1 MINFDL
7 GSHPRL
13 RSLTLE
19 GLVLSCSYYANPE
32 VTWAACMG
40 LLSSIKS
47 RNMEFLTIC
56 LSKLYSV
63 AEVDW
68 AAFDDVL
75 EGEAFRNLKTVSLRL
90 HVFTYPD
97 PQPFPQSDAISA
109 HLPKAQARGLLDFEY
124 IPSCR
129 QL

>member
-1 MINFDL
+1 MISFDL
-7 GSHPRL
+7 GSHPQL

-19 GLVLSCSYYANPE
+19 GLVLSRSYYANPE

-47 RNMEFLTIC
+47 RSMEFLTIC
-56 LSKLYSV
+56 LSKLHSV

-75 EGEAFRNLKTVSLRL
+75 EGEAFRKLKTLSLRL
-90 HVFTYPD
+90 HVVTYPNSQL
-97 PQPFPQSDAISA
+97 PQFDVITA
-109 HLPKAQARGLLDFEY
+109 HLPKAQTRGLLDFEY

>member
-7 GSHPRL
+7 GSHPQL

-19 GLVLSCSYYANPE
+19 GLVLSRSYYANPE

-47 RNMEFLTIC
+47 RSMEFLTIC

-75 EGEAFRNLKTVSLRL
+75 EGEAFRNLKTVYLRL
-90 HVFTYPD
+90 HVVTYSD
-97 PQPFPQSDAISA
+97 SPQFDAISA
-109 HLPKAQARGLLDFEY
+109 HLPKAQSRGLLDFEY